1 MSSTEEPEVK
11 AAEPAPA
18 DQFETVTAPAKVMR
32 IGSMVKQ
39 LLEETHVIR
48 SSKGTHLNRIVTRYA
63 WPAELDLMARIAGLR
78 LKERWADWSREPF
91 AATSG
96 NCVSVY
102 GR

>member
-1 MSSTEEPEVK
+1 MKRITCQTVICQPVTHPFDHIEV
-11 AAEPAPA
+11 ARHDP
-18 DQFETVTAPAKVMR
+18 
-32 IGSMVKQ
+32 VKQ

-48 SSKGTHLNRIVTRYA
+48 SSTGTHRKLIVTRYA

-78 LKERWADWSREPF
+78 LTERWAGWSRELF
-91 AATSG
+91 TATSG